1 VSLRNVVALTGFK
14 MVMGDRM
21 YWTRL
26 DRIQKSMQTPQAVAG
41 FVIIFLSVLLNAFW
55 IDMAIGGFGLVI
67 AAAMGVVGF
76 ALFYRGWIVDDR

>member
-1 VSLRNVVALTGFK
+1 MSLRAPGAKWFWED
-14 MVMGDRM
+14 GM
-21 YWTRL
+21 YWIRL
-26 DRIQKSMQTPQAVAG
+26 DRLQKSMQTPQAVAG